1 MMGRLHCDL
10 FLQDRYLLNN
20 VDVKIRLVRSKN
32 EFAIMCP
39 DALGCK
45 LKIEEAALFVRKVKI
60 SSAVQLAHIK
70 ALDKSTA
77 KYPIRRV
84 DCKTFAIPNGH
95 LSSTQEN
102 LFLGQI
108 PKRVILGFCDTAAY
122 NGRYTKNCFHFKHYD
137 INYVALYV
145 DGQQIPSKPLQPD
158 FHNNKFVRSYMS
170 LFTGTGQQYQDEG
183 NDIGRLEYGK
193 GNTLF
198 AFDLTPDLSDGAHF
212 NLIKQGNLRVEVHF
226 KNALPTTVNC
236 VVYAEFENV
245 IEIDRSRNVLFDFTP

>member
-1 MMGRLHCDL
+1 
-10 FLQDRYLLNN
+10 
-20 VDVKIRLVRSKN
+20 
-32 EFAIMCP
+32 
-39 DALGCK
+39 
-45 LKIEEAALFVRKVKI
+45 
-60 SSAVQLAHIK
+60 
-70 ALDKSTA
+70 
-77 KYPIRRV
+77 
-84 DCKTFAIPNGH
+84 
-95 LSSTQEN
+95 
-102 LFLGQI
+102 
-108 PKRVILGFCDTAAY
+108 
-122 NGRYTKNCFHFKHYD
+122 
-137 INYVALYV
+137 
-145 DGQQIPSKPLQPD
+145 
-158 FHNNKFVRSYMS
+158 MS